1 MNFSENLKKIRKNNN
16 LSQEQL
22 ADKLDVSRQSV
33 SKWESGSAYP
43 EMDKMLKI
51 CEIFKLGIDELLN
64 QDIDDLEKEKE
75 NKNNFN
81 NYMDDFLDFI
91 TKVINLF
98 SSMKSKERL
107 KCIMEQLINIL
118 VLVIVFSII
127 NSIFSDI
134 MARVLYLLPNNI
146 HHIIYTIMETIY
158 QIIVVILGVI
168 ILIHVFKVRYLNY
181 YNIVEKE
188 ELQQNEELVDK
199 QENKNSTI
207 SVEKSSPKEKIII
220 RDPDHS
226 GYKVISS
233 LAKCILFIIK
243 LVVGFIALGFISS
256 LIAFSICLVLSFLFV
271 GTGLIFIGCLI
282 SLISI
287 IVIHVIILIFLYNF
301 IMNISNKKRV
311 FGWILIGAFIVLG
324 IGIGLIP
331 IGISKLDIVEDFNSK
346 YFVADT
352 EYIPMNDN
360 LFIHHTQE
368 IEYVEENRNDI
379 KIEKYHSKYYNVM
392 AVNNVDGSV
401 YIKVIPKKTEK
412 EMLDIYLKDIN
423 NKKIVPY
430 NDYKIVV
437 YASKENIEKISNMNN
452 N

>member
-64 QDIDDLEKEKE
+64 QNIDDFDKEKE

-188 ELQQNEELVDK
+188 ELHQNEELVDK

-207 SVEKSSPKEKIII
+207 SVESSPKEKIII

-256 LIAFSICLVLSFLFV
+256 LIVFSICLVLSFLFV
-271 GTGLIFIGCLI
+271 GTGLIFTGCVI

-331 IGISKLDIVEDFNSK
+331 IGVSKLDIVEDFNSK
-346 YFVADT
+346 YFVTDT

-360 LFIHHTQE
+360 LFFHHTQE

-412 EMLDIYLKDIN
+412 EMFDIYLKDIN

-430 NDYKIVV
+430 NDYTIVV